1 MSDRQIHYEGDSPS
15 TWLPTLFGSVHTWRP
30 ETIAWVPEENGVVFT
45 PREPGH
51 VTAYIVTPLHPVK
64 RHLETRAWQRV

>member
-1 MSDRQIHYEGDSPS
+1 MSDRQIRYEGDSPS
-15 TWLPTLFGSVHTWRP
+15 TWRP

-51 VTAYIVTPLHPVK
+51 VTAYIVTPLHPVR
-64 RHLETRAWQRV
+64 RHLETRA